1 MAKKKA
7 TNKKPPAMTAAVRV
21 TKKNIKPANA
31 VSKPASPQV
40 QPVIAVSTPPE
51 SQCLADV
58 PERQPTAASQPLNT
72 EPVSEEEIRHRAYL
86 KWEAAGRPAGDGAN
100 FWIEAQRELLQ
111 P

>member
-21 TKKNIKPANA
+21 TKKNIKPAKA

-40 QPVIAVSTPPE
+40 QPVIAVSTSPE
-51 SQCLADV
+51 NRCLADMQESQPV
-58 PERQPTAASQPLNT
+58 AARQPQNGK
-72 EPVSEEEIRHRAYL
+72 PVSEEEIRQRAYL